1 MTYTIKL
8 RRGTAGDWATVNPV
22 LSEGEPGIEF
32 ETNYLKLGDGVT
44 PWNDLEYT
52 IGPGTGLPSAI
63 GLPDNQMLVTL
74 DGEWVIVDASGVLEG
89 GAATIVT
96 EYEATEGQD
105 DFVLPSAPTPG
116 TVRVYRNGLQ
126 QKSDHWILTDLTVTL
141 ATPCVVG
148 EDIVI
153 EQDGPV
159 GTIYGIGPEGPAGP
173 QGEQGETGDM
183 GPPGV
188 DGVDATRGPVGI
200 NAQVDTPYTLVL
212 ADATRFVTMTTPGA
226 CSIIVPDDADVD
238 FPIGTQIEG
247 AQMGAGQLTITPDSA
262 VTLVSDPGNKVAAQY
277 GVFGLLKI
285 GANMWLVYGR
295 LTA

>member
-74 DGEWVIVDASGVLEG
+74 DEEWVIVDASGVLEG

-105 DFVLPSAPTPG
+105 EFVLPSAPTPG

-126 QKSDHWILTDLTVTL
+126 QKSDHWTLTDLTVTL

-153 EQDGPV
+153 EQDGPA

-200 NAQVDTPYTLVL
+200 NAKDGVSYTLLL
-212 ADATRFVTMTTPGA
+212 ADATRFITMDYATA
-226 CSIIVPDDADVD
+226 CTLIVPPGISVD
-238 FPIGTQIEG
+238 FPQGTQIEG
-247 AQMGAGQLTITPDSA
+247 ANLGAGDLTITPDPA
-262 VTLVSDPGNKVAAQY
+262 VTIHAEPGLVVPQF
-277 GVFGLLKI
+277 GVFGLIKLD
-285 GANMWLVYGR
+285 NDEWLAYGR